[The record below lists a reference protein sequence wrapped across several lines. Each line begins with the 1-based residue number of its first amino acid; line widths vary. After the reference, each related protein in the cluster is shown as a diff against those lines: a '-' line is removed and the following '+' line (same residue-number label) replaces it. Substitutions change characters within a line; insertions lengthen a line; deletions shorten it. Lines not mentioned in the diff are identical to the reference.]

1 MKVQRVVLI
10 AAVVLCLAVV
20 GYFAGTYLAL
30 SITPQPIGPPPPGPR
45 FNIRV
50 PNPDEL
56 ATYIMIRTIVS
67 TINTGLSICLLV
79 VYAGIYLRTR
89 AEFTIGLVTLAAV
102 LLLYAVT
109 SNPLLLGLIGF
120 GSHGL
125 FFVMGLP
132 EFFTTVAVTV
142 LLYLSLK

>member
-1 MKVQRVVLI
+1 MKVPRVVLI
-10 AAVVLCLAVV
+10 VAVVLCLAIV

-30 SITPQPIGPPPPGPR
+30 SIAPQPGGPR
-45 FNIRV
+45 PSIRI

-79 VYAGIYLRTR
+79 VYTGIYLRTR

-125 FFVMGLP
+125 FFAMGLP
-132 EFFTTVAVTV
+132 ELFTSVAVVV

>member
-1 MKVQRVVLI
+1 MKVPRVVLI
-10 AAVVLCLAVV
+10 VAVVLCLTFV
-20 GYFAGTYLAL
+20 GYFAGTYLVL
-30 SITPQPIGPPPPGPR
+30 SISPQSSGPR
-45 FNIRV
+45 STIRI

-120 GSHGL
+120 GSHTLL
-125 FFVMGLP
+125 FAMGLP
-132 EFFTTVAVTV
+132 ELLTSAAVVV